1 MFIPDPNFSITDPGS
16 DIFPSRIRI
25 KEFNYFN
32 PKIVSKIAEI
42 WFGLLLPDPDFL
54 PIPDSGV
61 KKALDP
67 GSATLKSLRSV
78 IDTFFWMT
86 PTYRRMGSRLSCLK
100 SSSGGG
106 VDSTILETSF
116 DEEERRKSRDGG
128 VAAQRRRR
136 RSSGLSRY
144 SNEER
149 HVVEAPLRIAAF
161 NVRRWG

>member
-1 MFIPDPNFSITDPGS
+1 M
-16 DIFPSRIRI
+16 
-25 KEFNYFN
+25 
-32 PKIVSKIAEI
+32 
-42 WFGLLLPDPDFL
+42 
-54 PIPDSGV
+54 
-61 KKALDP
+61 
-67 GSATLKSLRSV
+67 TL
-78 IDTFFWMT
+78 
-86 PTYRRMGSRLSCLK
+86 TYRRMGSRLSCLK

-106 VDSTILETSF
+106 VGSTILETSF

-128 VAAQRRRR
+128 VAAQRRR

>member
-1 MFIPDPNFSITDPGS
+1 
-16 DIFPSRIRI
+16 
-25 KEFNYFN
+25 
-32 PKIVSKIAEI
+32 
-42 WFGLLLPDPDFL
+42 
-54 PIPDSGV
+54 
-61 KKALDP
+61 
-67 GSATLKSLRSV
+67 
-78 IDTFFWMT
+78 
-86 PTYRRMGSRLSCLK
+86 MGSRLSCLK
-100 SSSGGG
+100 SSSGGEVG
-106 VDSTILETSF
+106 PAILETSF